1 MKVLNP
7 ETLIEGLEGFVAA
20 WVRFNLPST
29 TLIIMIN
36 IKSIII
42 IINTKSI
49 IIMIN
54 TKSIIIMI
62 NTKSLIVID
71 QPGDFHPKQT
81 IHPLLACAATFVSDG
96 VFMVYHQI
104 HHNHQVKNM
113 TDETQYES
121 LYVYN
126 KTILEVEFYYN
137 AM

>member
-36 IKSIII
+36 I
-42 IINTKSI
+42 KSI

-81 IHPLLACAATFVSDG
+81 IHPLLACAATSVSDG